1 MFKTLYSKIA
11 LILSGLFLL
20 VGLLYIFLTL
30 FTTKLYVQEGAQR
43 LNHDLARYLVSQNL
57 FIEEGKVNDKALKS
71 IFDMLMNINHNIE
84 VYLLDKEGK
93 ILAFSAP
100 EGRVKRDH
108 VSLGP
113 VERFLGNK
121 EELPILGDDP
131 RHPGREKAFSV
142 STIPLDAPHK
152 SPLEGY
158 LYVILGSEE
167 YDSVAQMLQTNYI
180 LRLSSWVITAGLLF
194 LFLSGLYLFNLLTR
208 RLKKLSTSV
217 EAFKESN
224 FAQPISLKT
233 KHRNG
238 DEIDRM
244 SGIFEEM
251 SIRIMEQVNEI
262 RRADAMRRELVTNV
276 SHDLRTPLSSLQGY
290 LETLLLKGEQNFS
303 PHQKEYLSIALN
315 HSHRLGKL
323 VSELFDLSR
332 LDAGQMEIEREPFH
346 LAELIQDIAQKSRL
360 AAEEKDI
367 TIETSYPQNL
377 PFVLAD
383 IGLIERA
390 VQNLVDNA
398 IRHSPHNSKI
408 NISLA
413 LQDASVG
420 ISIADE
426 GCGIAKEDVP
436 YIFDRF
442 YCGNKNDGER
452 SGGTGLGLAI
462 TKGIVEIHG
471 SPIHVESE
479 MGKGTVFSF
488 SLPLYKSGN

>member
-1 MFKTLYSKIA
+1 MFRTLYSKIA

-20 VGLLYIFLTL
+20 VGLLYILLTL

-57 FIEEGKVNDKALKS
+57 FIEDGKVNKNALKS

-84 VYLLDKEGK
+84 VYLLDKNGK

-100 EGRVKRDH
+100 EGRVKRDN

-113 VERFLGNK
+113 VELFLSNK
-121 EELPILGDDP
+121 GELPILGDDP
-131 RHPGREKAFSV
+131 RHPGRQKVFSV
-142 STIPLDAPHK
+142 SPVPING
-152 SPLEGY
+152 PLEGY

-180 LRLSSWVITAGLLF
+180 LRLSSWVIIGGLLF

-208 RLKKLSTSV
+208 RLKVLSSSV
-217 EAFKESN
+217 ESFKESDFN
-224 FAQPISLKT
+224 TPLSSTVKN
-233 KHRNG
+233 RDG

-251 SIRIMEQVNEI
+251 SIRIIDQVNEI

-290 LETLLLKGEQNFS
+290 LETLLLKGEKS
-303 PHQKEYLSIALN
+303 LSTDQKEYLSIALN
-315 HSHRLGKL
+315 HSRRLGKL

-332 LDAGQMEIEREPFH
+332 LDAGEMEINCEPFH
-346 LAELIQDIAQKSRL
+346 MAELIQDIAQKSRL
-360 AAEEKDI
+360 AADKKDI
-367 TIETSYPQNL
+367 AIETSYPQSL

-383 IGLIERA
+383 IGLIERS

-398 IRHSPHNSKI
+398 IRHSTEGS
-408 NISLA
+408 NIKLSLS
-413 LQDASVG
+413 LHDSSVLV
-420 ISIADE
+420 SIADE
-426 GCGIAKEDVP
+426 GCGIKKEDLP

-442 YCGNKNDGER
+442 YCGNKSDVEG

-462 TKGIVEIHG
+462 TKGIIDMHG
-471 SPIHVESE
+471 SRVHVESE
-479 MGKGTVFSF
+479 VGRGTVFSF
-488 SLPLYKSGN
+488 QLPLYNVEGEPY